1 MAVVL
6 FPERYFEC
14 AHSGNSA
21 LCPTR
26 SFLGRH
32 LAQITAALKHFL
44 QFRTSHSMR
53 KTLSAPVLPLMEHL
67 GALLNEM
74 PPSDTDQGSW
84 PSQSVEMDKRPV
96 QKFRQGLTGAPAAAG
111 GEQKQVTGSLARSP
125 HPSGASSSLTRGEG
139 RGVSRGRAEGR
150 LRWFAHPLAVLSTG
164 GTRRTLLLP
173 LTPCFCSSEVV
184 VGVFLVFLC
193 FAVQNLPQLH
203 VHARSYF

>member
-1 MAVVL
+1 MSTPRAGSDRAWAGRSFLCVIFHRDFGKTWHVVFIVVSSWSVAVVL

-111 GEQKQVTGSLARSP
+111 GERKQVTGSLARSP
-125 HPSGASSSLTRGEG
+125 HPRGG
-139 RGVSRGRAEGR
+139 KLV
-150 LRWFAHPLAVLSTG
+150 PYTG
-164 GTRRTLLLP
+164 
-173 LTPCFCSSEVV
+173 
-184 VGVFLVFLC
+184 
-193 FAVQNLPQLH
+193 
-203 VHARSYF
+203 